1 MCRIPTRTEQ
11 SSVVTI
17 LVYHF
22 LIEGY
27 PRWQTGLVK
36 QDFLNS
42 DIFLVCTL
50 QERQIIRNLI
60 GKAEPFIQESDR
72 RENCGNSI
80 ETEMLCI

>member
-1 MCRIPTRTEQ
+1 MFRIPTHTEQ

-60 GKAEPFIQESDR
+60 GKAETSFIVKFH
-72 RENCGNSI
+72 NSQQSSRSFG
-80 ETEMLCI
+80 